1 MAPDRRTRRP
11 LLRPGRFEVGSVT
24 ASRPSAC
31 TGRTMVPPPHDAPRR
46 SARSVEAH
54 PAGNPLTCP
63 LRRSRRNQKYTSA
76 LARLCLR
83 VSRSRGNRFAY
94 AHASCQADRTEA
106 RRFVEMPNLVGDRE
120 PATEYPRSHAWIQKY
135 PMSEPCVWRPVCRAV
150 RRPNCQPPFLQRVTS
165 PRCVILAVLDE
176 T

>member
-1 MAPDRRTRRP
+1 MAKLFRSSMSSSRFPRDR
-11 LLRPGRFEVGSVT
+11 LAFYES
-24 ASRPSAC
+24 
-31 TGRTMVPPPHDAPRR
+31 
-46 SARSVEAH
+46 
-54 PAGNPLTCP
+54 PAGACRPFAVRMEYQARGQRIPPCSLP
-63 LRRSRRNQKYTSA
+63 SR

-135 PMSEPCVWRPVCRAV
+135 PMSEPCVGVPCAEPCGDRAVAPFSSTSYIPKVRNTGRGGRDLDCRA
-150 RRPNCQPPFLQRVTS
+150 RDLPLSSAEAQQWS
-165 PRCVILAVLDE
+165 
-176 T
+176 

>member
-1 MAPDRRTRRP
+1 MSSSRFPRDR
-11 LLRPGRFEVGSVT
+11 LAFYES
-24 ASRPSAC
+24 
-31 TGRTMVPPPHDAPRR
+31 
-46 SARSVEAH
+46 
-54 PAGNPLTCP
+54 PAGACRPFAVRMEYQARGQRIPPCSLP
-63 LRRSRRNQKYTSA
+63 SR
-76 LARLCLR
+76 LARLYFR